1 MSTLFAALSAL
12 AYGAADYSGGRAT
25 RANNVLGVLVLSQSI
40 GLGGIVVMALVLRQP
55 FPAPVDILWGV
66 AAGLSGVFG
75 LSSLYRGLAVG
86 SAAVVSPTAALVG
99 TGAPVVAGVLLG
111 EAPGL
116 TAWLGVAVAVPA
128 ILLLS
133 LSRGATRRF
142 DTTSLIPGI
151 AAGIGFG
158 GYFILIDRTS
168 AASGFWPLAGARC
181 ASILAVL
188 IVAGFARRSL
198 LVARRAR
205 GAASLAGALDM
216 AANAF
221 FLVAVR
227 TGLLVTSSVVS
238 SLYPAPTV
246 VLARLFDGERLG
258 ARRVAGLLAALV
270 GVALMAVQE
279 AG

>member
-25 RANNVLGVLVLSQSI
+25 RAHNVLGVLVLSQTI
-40 GLGGIVVMALVLRQP
+40 GLVGIVVMAIALRQQLA
-55 FPAPVDILWGV
+55 PAVDMLWGV

-75 LSSLYRGLAVG
+75 LSSLYRGLASG
-86 SAAVVSPTAALVG
+86 SAAIVSPTAALVG
-99 TGAPVVAGVLLG
+99 TAAPILAGVLLG
-111 EAPGL
+111 ESPAL
-116 TAWLGVAVAVPA
+116 TAWLGVGAAVPA

-133 LSRGATRRF
+133 LSREPTRAF
-142 DTTSLIPGI
+142 DSRSLALGI
-151 AAGIGFG
+151 AAGVGFG

-168 AASGFWPLAGARC
+168 PASGFWPLASARC
-181 ASILAVL
+181 ASIAVVAT
-188 IVAGFARRSL
+188 VAGFTRRSL
-198 LVARRAR
+198 LVARKAR
-205 GAASLAGALDM
+205 PSASLAGVLDM

-246 VLARLFDGERLG
+246 MLARLIDGERLG
-258 ARRVAGLLAALV
+258 KRRAAGLLAALA
-270 GVALMAVQE
+270 GVALMAV
-279 AG
+279 